1 MYDFGGFEGTSSE
14 INTSH
19 IYNVPGTYYATQTV
33 TNPDSPAGGS
43 TKQVVITVNEGPV
56 TLAANFNANRISGVA
71 PLSVTFTDAST
82 GAATYAWD
90 FGDRVGTSTEQNPSY
105 VFTRAGSYDVVL
117 TVSDGKGHSATKH
130 MPITVTQAPPVT
142 PAQLIADFDADRTSG
157 VDSLNVQFTDT
168 STGAVTWQWNFGDNS
183 PIVTARTA
191 EHTFGGGNW
200 NVNLKV
206 SDGTNFASKTM
217 TIIVTE
223 KPVTLV
229 ADFAAD
235 ITSGQAPFDIQFT
248 DASKGGAIAWS
259 WNFGDGNK
267 AVEKNPKH
275 TFTTP
280 GDYDA
285 VLTVNDGKGH
295 SDSKHMPIT
304 VTQAPPVTPAQPIA
318 DFDADRTSGE
328 SPLTVQFS
336 DKSKNAVSYEW
347 VFGDGATSTD
357 QSPSHTYTVE
367 GDYSV
372 TLTVTGSGGDKSTSQ
387 TIITVSKPQP
397 SNAVINDNNSPLTGN
412 ATPLNSP

>member
-1 MYDFGGFEGTSSE
+1 
-14 INTSH
+14 
-19 IYNVPGTYYATQTV
+19 
-33 TNPDSPAGGS
+33 
-43 TKQVVITVNEGPV
+43 
-56 TLAANFNANRISGVA
+56 
-71 PLSVTFTDAST
+71 
-82 GAATYAWD
+82 
-90 FGDRVGTSTEQNPSY
+90 
-105 VFTRAGSYDVVL
+105 
-117 TVSDGKGHSATKH
+117 
-130 MPITVTQAPPVT
+130 
-142 PAQLIADFDADRTSG
+142 
-157 VDSLNVQFTDT
+157 
-168 STGAVTWQWNFGDNS
+168 
-183 PIVTARTA
+183 
-191 EHTFGGGNW
+191 
-200 NVNLKV
+200 LKV